1 MIDFLPYLLVALI
14 YTTVATLYWRRTE
27 LATLWSQLAVAAA
40 LAIHG
45 WLLYRSLFVDGG
57 MNLGLT
63 NALSAI
69 FWLTALIYWIANLF
83 HDLHRL
89 QAFVLPPTALVVVL
103 QYAFPE
109 SHLLTYAAEP
119 LFRAHLVIAFAAYS
133 LFTFAAL
140 HALLMAAAERVLHR
154 KSSLLRLPDF
164 PPLIS
169 MENLLFQII
178 IAGFA
183 LLTLTLVSGVL
194 FSEQL
199 FHKAF
204 LFNHKNVFTIIS
216 WLTFASLL
224 IGRWKYG
231 WRGRI
236 AVRWTLA
243 GFGILLLAYL
253 GSKFVLEVLLGRT

>member
-1 MIDFLPYLLVALI
+1 MLDFLPYLLAALI
-14 YTTVATLYWRRTE
+14 YTTVAALYWRRTE
-27 LATLWSQLAVAAA
+27 LATPWSQLAVAAA

-45 WLLYRSLFVDGG
+45 WLLYGSLFVDGG

-89 QAFVLPPTALVVVL
+89 QAFVLPPTALIVLL

-154 KSSLLRLPDF
+154 KPSLLRLPDF

-178 IAGFA
+178 IVGFA

-204 LFNHKNVFTIIS
+204 VFNHKNVFTIIS
-216 WLTFASLL
+216 WLIFGSLL
-224 IGRWKYG
+224 GGRWKYG

>member
-1 MIDFLPYLLVALI
+1 MTDFLPYLLAALI
-14 YTTVATLYWRRTE
+14 YLLVAALYWRRTE
-27 LATLWSQLAVAAA
+27 FSNVWSQLAVGVA
-40 LAIHG
+40 LALHG
-45 WLLYRSLFVDGG
+45 WLLHRALVLPEG

-69 FWLTALIYWIANLF
+69 FWLTALFYWVANLF
-83 HDLHRL
+83 HGLHRL
-89 QAFVLPPTALVVVL
+89 QAFVLPPTALALLL
-103 QYAFPE
+103 QWAYPE
-109 SHLLTYAAEP
+109 MHLLVYAQEP

-154 KSSLLRLPDF
+154 KTTFIKLPDF

-178 IAGFA
+178 AAGFT

-204 LFNHKNVFTIIS
+204 VFNHKNVFTMVS
-216 WLTFASLL
+216 WLTFGGLL
-224 IGRWKYG
+224 LGRWRYG
-231 WRGRI
+231 WRGKR
-236 AVRWTLA
+236 AVHWTLA

-253 GSKFVLEVLLGRT
+253 GSKFVLEIVLGRG